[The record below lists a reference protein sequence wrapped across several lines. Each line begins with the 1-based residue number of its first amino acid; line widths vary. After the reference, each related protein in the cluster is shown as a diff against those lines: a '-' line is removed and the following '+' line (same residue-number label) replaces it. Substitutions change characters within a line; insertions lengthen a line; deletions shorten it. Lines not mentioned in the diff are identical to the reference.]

1 MFYLFSKKNKIEIY
15 LKKKIFFFKKGISN
29 SNRIFKYNSIWFII
43 LKKYGKIGIGEC
55 NPILEKSIDF
65 NKFINELRNVCKKI
79 ISTKKLE
86 IDYYYKYI
94 SYSSIFFALE
104 QVFSTLKENFP
115 LLFYSSFYKG
125 EKGIPIN
132 GLIWAPFFI
141 SSKEEMV
148 KKIVRMVKYK
158 VCKGFS
164 FIKMKFNFHIFS
176 HQYLVLKEIKKIY
189 PFLKIRI
196 DANGSFLF
204 KKKEILFDYINKLY
218 ELNIVHSIEQP
229 ILSHNN
235 NWDDMAEICLKSKLP
250 IALDEDLTYVHGIQK
265 KREFLDI
272 IMPKYIVIKPSANRG
287 FFGSEEWI
295 YEANKRNIKWYISSS
310 LESNIGINAITQWS
324 FVMNN
329 KYKSNE
335 KHGHGLDT
343 VNIYINNINS
353 PIELKK
359 SSIWYNSL
367 IKWDIEE
374 LLCNE

>member
-1 MFYLFSKKNKIEIY
+1 M
-15 LKKKIFFFKKGISN
+15 KKKIFFFKKGISN
-29 SNRIFKYNSIWFII
+29 SNRTFKYNSIWFII
-43 LKKYGKIGIGEC
+43 LKIYGKIGIGEC

-65 NKFINELRNVCKKI
+65 NKFLNELRNVCKKI

-94 SYSSIFFALE
+94 SYSSIFFGLE
-104 QVFSTLKENFP
+104 QVFSTLKRNFP

-132 GLIWAPFFI
+132 GLIWVPFFL
-141 SSKEEMV
+141 SSKEEMI
-148 KKIVRMVKYK
+148 KKIVRMVEYK
-158 VCKGFS
+158 VYKGFS

-176 HQYLVLKEIKKIY
+176 YQYLVLKEIKKIY

-235 NWDDMAEICLKSKLP
+235 NWDDIAEICLKSKLP

-272 IMPKYIVIKPSANRG
+272 IMPKYIVIKPSSNRG

-295 YEANKRNIKWYISSS
+295 SEANKRNIKWYISSS

-324 FVMNN
+324 FIMNN

-335 KHGHGLDT
+335 KHGLDT
-343 VNIYINNINS
+343 VNLYINNINS
-353 PIELKK
+353 PIEVKK

-374 LLCNE
+374 LLCNG